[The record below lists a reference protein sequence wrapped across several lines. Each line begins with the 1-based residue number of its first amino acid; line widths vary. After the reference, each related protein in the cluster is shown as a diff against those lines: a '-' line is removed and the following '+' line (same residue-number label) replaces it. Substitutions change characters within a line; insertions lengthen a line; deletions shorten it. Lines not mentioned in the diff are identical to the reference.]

1 MNNNSF
7 EEIFS
12 QDNINKYK
20 RYFNVPKVI
29 NEANKIVDAVKTTK
43 ELSDEEN
50 MASII
55 LAVIKLNQDNMGN
68 IQ

>member
-55 LAVIKLNQDNMGN
+55 LAVIKLNQDNIEN